1 MAPAPRPL
9 RYTGLWRAVP
19 RFTPLGMWAALAASP
34 LVVAAVAAPRRA
46 ADNRRP
52 GSTLPQVSG
61 RSAGGRHRPGGH
73 GEYVRGLWLRA
84 NASIPHSAAA
94 GC

>member
-52 GSTLPQVSG
+52 GSTLPK
-61 RSAGGRHRPGGH
+61 
-73 GEYVRGLWLRA
+73 
-84 NASIPHSAAA
+84 SAAA
-94 GC
+94 QQAAATDPAGTANMFVACGCVRTRPYLTVLPCGC

>member
-1 MAPAPRPL
+1 M

-19 RFTPLGMWAALAASP
+19 RFTPLGMWATLAASP
-34 LVVAAVAAPRRA
+34 LVLAAVAAPRRA

-52 GSTLPQVSG
+52 GSTFPK
-61 RSAGGRHRPGGH
+61 SATAQQAAAADPAGTAKMF
-73 GEYVRGLWLRA
+73 VDLWLRA